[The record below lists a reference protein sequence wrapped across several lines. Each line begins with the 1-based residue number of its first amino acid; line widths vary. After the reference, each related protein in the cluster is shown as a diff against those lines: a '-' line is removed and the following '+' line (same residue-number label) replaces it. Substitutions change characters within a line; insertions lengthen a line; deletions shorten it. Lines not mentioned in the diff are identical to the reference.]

1 MSVKE
6 EKRAKA
12 RKLIE
17 QALDDGVGD
26 DESSA
31 FAVRAIK
38 LIRKYKLLDATPL
51 DGILEHPTVHAVK
64 TVADKL
70 ADPEFTSGLGVLFN
84 VAKSTVASAAA
95 ERGRRRRR

>member
-6 EKRAKA
+6 EKREKA

-17 QALDDGVGD
+17 QALDDGVGP
-26 DESSA
+26 EERNA
-31 FAVRAIK
+31 FSVRAVKI
-38 LIRKYKLLDATPL
+38 IRKYKLLDATPL

-84 VAKSTVASAAA
+84 VAKTAVADTAAK
-95 ERGRRRRR
+95 RRRRR